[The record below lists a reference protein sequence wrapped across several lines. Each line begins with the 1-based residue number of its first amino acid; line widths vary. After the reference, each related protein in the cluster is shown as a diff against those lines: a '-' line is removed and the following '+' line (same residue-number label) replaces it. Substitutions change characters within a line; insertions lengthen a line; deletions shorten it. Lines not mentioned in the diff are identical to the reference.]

1 MPFEPS
7 RPPVLVTGNPNK
19 AEEARRIV
27 GWELETVAVELPEIQ
42 SLDLAEV
49 LAAKGE
55 EAWRRVGRPL
65 VVEETGLEVDAMEGF
80 PGPLV
85 RWMLEAMGAEGIAR
99 AARALAAPGEAPGVT
114 ARCLLLYVD
123 GERRVTGEGTSRGT
137 LVLPPR
143 GDEGFGWDPVFLP
156 EGERRTFGE
165 LPGEVKDRIGHRGRA
180 WRDLARRLGAE
191 VAVPDA

>member
-1 MPFEPS
+1 
-7 RPPVLVTGNPNK
+7 VTGNPNK
-19 AEEARRIV
+19 LEEARRILD
-27 GWELETVAVELPEIQ
+27 WRLETVRVDLPEIQ

-65 VVEETGLEVDAMEGF
+65 VVEETGLEVDAMGGF

-85 RWMLEAMGAEGIAR
+85 RWMLETLGAEGIVR
-99 AARALAAPGEAPGVT
+99 AARAFVPEGEAPAVT

-123 GERRVTGEGTSRGT
+123 GERRVSGEGVARGT

-143 GDEGFGWDPVFLP
+143 GAEGFGWDPVFLP
-156 EGERRTFGE
+156 QGGTRTFGE

-180 WRDLARRLGAE
+180 WRDLARKLG
-191 VAVPDA
+191 

>member
-1 MPFEPS
+1 MAVELTA
-7 RPPVLVTGNPNK
+7 RPAPVLVTGNPGK
-19 AEEARRIV
+19 VEEAERIL
-27 GWELETVAVELPEIQ
+27 GWRLETVPIDLPEIQ

-65 VVEETGLEVDAMEGF
+65 VVEETGLEVDAMGGF

-85 RWMLEAMGAEGIAR
+85 RWMLEATGAEGIAR
-99 AARALAAPGEAPGVT
+99 AARALSPDGEAPAVT

-123 GERRVTGEGTSRGT
+123 GERRVTGEGVSRGT

-143 GDEGFGWDPVFLP
+143 GDGGFGWDPVFLP
-156 EGERRTFGE
+156 EGETRTFGE
-165 LPGEVKDRIGHRGRA
+165 LPGEIKDRIGHRGLA
-180 WRDLARRLGAE
+180 WRDLAAKLGS
-191 VAVPDA
+191 PGT

>member
-1 MPFEPS
+1 MPCEPPEPWRS
-7 RPPVLVTGNPNK
+7 PVLVTGNPHK
-19 AEEARRIV
+19 VEEARRIV
-27 GWELETVAVELPEIQ
+27 GWELETVALDLPEIQ

-65 VVEETGLEVDAMEGF
+65 VVEETGLEIDLMGGF

-85 RWMLEAMGAEGIAR
+85 RWMLEAMGAAGIAR
-99 AARALAAPGEAPGVT
+99 AARALAPEGEAPAVT
-114 ARCLLLYVD
+114 ARCLLLYAD

-156 EGERRTFGE
+156 EGETRTFGE
-165 LPGEVKDRIGHRGRA
+165 LPGEVKDRIGHRGLA
-180 WRDLARRLGAE
+180 WRDLARKLGSRGT
-191 VAVPDA
+191 